1 MPSRTE
7 AGLGLLG
14 CLLAGLLAS
23 SCMTGR
29 LSGGSSAYVYVAANG
44 VITFW
49 GEPVGLEELP
59 RRLKQ
64 AGATRETP
72 IKIVPQGDVSERL
85 LRSIAGNIGR
95 KGLPRVLILE
105 PRKAVLIVEGQT
117 VEEVPANEPDS
128 STPLPQP

>member
-1 MPSRTE
+1 MPSRTV
-7 AGLGLLG
+7 AGPGLLG

-72 IKIVPQGDVSERL
+72 IKIVPQGDVSGRL

-105 PRKAVLIVEGQT
+105 PRKAVSIMEGQT